1 MLLQVII
8 FGMSLCADCFAVS
21 LCSGVTLRSSR
32 WKDILTAALVFALI
46 QTSFLF
52 LGWALG
58 HAVVAYVIKIANW
71 IAFLLLLY
79 VGGSMFLEG
88 VRNKSEARDLSSFR
102 NLIIGGVATSI
113 DAFSVGVSMAMG
125 GDAVGEILPKA
136 VSVFVFTIL
145 SVITGIAGGKKI
157 GSHAGPIAEIIG
169 GLVLIGIGLSILLK

>member
-1 MLLQVII
+1 MLFQVIL

-32 WKDILTAALVFALI
+32 WKDILTVALVFALI

-79 VGGSMFLEG
+79 VGGSMFIEG

-125 GDAVGEILPKA
+125 GDAIGEILPKA
-136 VSVFVFTIL
+136 VSVFVFTVL
-145 SVITGIAGGKKI
+145 SVIAGIAGGKKI
-157 GSHAGPIAEIIG
+157 GSHAGPVAEIIG